1 MAVWGIRA
9 VEEALA
15 SDASVQAL
23 YVLKGAGRRVERLAS
38 LARGRGAKV
47 VEVPKRVLD
56 QYSPH
61 HQGVVLLLSPVEFVP
76 WQRMVAE
83 VEGRGG
89 VPLLLALDGVEDAG
103 NMGAV
108 LRSAEA
114 LGVHCVVVPK
124 RRSASITSAVVK
136 SSAGALF
143 HLAVD
148 RVTNLSRAL
157 GEMKERGLW
166 VVGTH
171 LECGEEPWK
180 VDLTLPLV
188 LVVGNEERG
197 ISRLVKETCDF
208 LVRIPMEGKVCSLNV
223 SAATAVLLYEVLR
236 QRKGQPL

>member
-1 MAVWGIRA
+1 
-9 VEEALA
+9 
-15 SDASVQAL
+15 
-23 YVLKGAGRRVERLAS
+23 
-38 LARGRGAKV
+38 
-47 VEVPKRVLD
+47 
-56 QYSPH
+56 
-61 HQGVVLLLSPVEFVP
+61 
-76 WQRMVAE
+76 
-83 VEGRGG
+83 
-89 VPLLLALDGVEDAG
+89 
-103 NMGAV
+103 
-108 LRSAEA
+108 
-114 LGVHCVVVPK
+114 
-124 RRSASITSAVVK
+124 
-136 SSAGALF
+136 
-143 HLAVD
+143 
-148 RVTNLSRAL
+148 AL